1 MTATSPSVFAPG
13 AATRSWTSAQ
23 RVVVLL
29 LVALFI
35 AVAFTVG
42 RVTAPTHRNV
52 SVIAPAAVSLPA
64 GAAGDSVQC
73 RVGPC

>member
-1 MTATSPSVFAPG
+1 MTATSPSVFAPS
-13 AATRSWTSAQ
+13 AARRTLTSAQ

-42 RVTAPTHRNV
+42 RVTAPSHRSI
-52 SVIAPAAVSLPA
+52 SVITPAAVTLPA
-64 GAAGDSVQC
+64 GAGGDAVQC